1 MAKKKTKRIPKK
13 PQKTIIFPLLKGS
26 LGSVAAGLI
35 IVGIL
40 LNWGLPFFVGWIMAL
55 RWGFLYQKAHPQV
68 RILWQLAIALFV
80 TMIVLVTIRDV
91 QKNF

>member
-1 MAKKKTKRIPKK
+1 MAKKKTKTSPKK
-13 PQKTIIFPLLKGS
+13 QQQTIIAPFLKGS

-40 LNWGLPFFVGWIMAL
+40 LNWGLPFFIGWIMAL
-55 RWGFLYQKAHPQV
+55 RWGYLYQKTHPKV
-68 RILWQLAIALFV
+68 RIWWQIAITLFI

-91 QKNF
+91 QKYF